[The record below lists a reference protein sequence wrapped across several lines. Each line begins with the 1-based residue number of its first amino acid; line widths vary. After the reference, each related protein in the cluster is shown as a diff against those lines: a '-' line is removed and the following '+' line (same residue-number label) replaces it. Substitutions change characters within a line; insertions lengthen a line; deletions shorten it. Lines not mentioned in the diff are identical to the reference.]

1 MLLLGLN
8 QVSGRLR
15 GFVSGRVDVERL
27 LIVVFATDAGDDDA
41 PLTFIVDG
49 RVGGGGCDE
58 VGCECVGGWFERK

>member
-27 LIVVFATDAGDDDA
+27 LMVVFATDAGDDDA
-41 PLTFIVDG
+41 PLTFVVDDLG
-49 RVGGGGCDE
+49 
-58 VGCECVGGWFERK
+58 

>member
-27 LIVVFATDAGDDDA
+27 LIVVFATDPGDDDA
-41 PLTFIVDG
+41 PLTFVVGDL
-49 RVGGGGCDE
+49 GGGGCDE